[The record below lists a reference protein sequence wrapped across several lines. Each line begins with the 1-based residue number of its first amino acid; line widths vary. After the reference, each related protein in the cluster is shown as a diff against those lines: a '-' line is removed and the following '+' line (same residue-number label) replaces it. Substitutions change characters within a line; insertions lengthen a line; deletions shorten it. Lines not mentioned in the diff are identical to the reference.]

1 VSVRRRLAAH
11 GIDRTLLLLAPA
23 MAFVLVVFL
32 YPFLYGLV
40 LSFQPQR
47 YVGTFG
53 NYQEFFADP
62 FLRDT
67 ISITLGLAVPAALV
81 NVAASVPIAYRMRG
95 AFRGKRLLIGM
106 LVMPVTLGTVLV
118 AKGMLTLLGA
128 RGWVN
133 RALVGLGLVDDPVRF
148 VNNYWGVLMTLIVT
162 GFPFAFLLTLSY
174 LGGIDPMLERAAAT
188 LGAGPSQRFWR
199 ITFPLLAPGLAI
211 TFILTF
217 VLAFAVFPSAVL
229 VGEPAGETRV
239 ISIVAYRAAFEQFDA
254 SMASA
259 IAMIMGV
266 VQLLVV
272 GVVLGVRGRLQRG
285 ARRARGGR

>member
-11 GIDRTLLLLAPA
+11 GIDRVLLGLLPA
-23 MAFVLVVFL
+23 TAFLGAVFL

-40 LSFQPQR
+40 LSFRPER
-47 YVGTFG
+47 YVGGLG
-53 NYQEFFADP
+53 NYRHFFADP

-67 ISITLGLAVPAALV
+67 IAITLGLAVPAALF
-81 NVAASVPIAYRMRG
+81 NVVASVPVAYRMRG
-95 AFRGKRLLIGM
+95 AFRGKRVVIAM
-106 LVMPVTLGTVLV
+106 LVMPVTLGTVLI
-118 AKGMLTLLGA
+118 AKGLLTLLGA

-133 RALVGLGLVDDPVRF
+133 RGLLELGLVDDPVRF
-148 VNNYWGVLMTLIVT
+148 VNNYWGVLLTLVIT

-188 LGAGPSQRFWR
+188 LGAGPRQRFWR
-199 ITFPLLAPGLAI
+199 ITFPLLLPGLAI

-229 VGEPAGETRV
+229 VGEPAGQTRV
-239 ISIVAYRAAFEQFDA
+239 ISIVAYRAAYEQFDA

-259 IAMIMGV
+259 ISMIMGA
-266 VQLLVV
+266 VQLAVV
-272 GVVLGVRGRLQRG
+272 GIVLGVRGRLYRG
-285 ARRARGGR
+285 PGRGGRA

>member
-1 VSVRRRLAAH
+1 MRRRFAEH
-11 GIDRTLLLLAPA
+11 GIDRTLLLLLPA
-23 MAFVLVVFL
+23 LAFLFVIFF
-32 YPFLYGLV
+32 YPFVYGLV
-40 LSFQPQR
+40 LSFQPER
-47 YVGTFG
+47 YVGALG
-53 NYQEFFADP
+53 NYQQFFADP

-67 ISITLGLAVPAALV
+67 IAITLGLALPASLF
-81 NVAASVPIAYRMRG
+81 NVIASVPIAYRMRG

-106 LVMPVTLGTVLV
+106 LVMPVTLGTVLI
-118 AKGMLTLLGA
+118 AKGLLTLLGA

-133 RALVGLGLVDDPVRF
+133 RALLELGLVEDPVRF
-148 VNNYWGVLMTLIVT
+148 VNNYWGVLLTLVIT

-188 LGAGPSQRFWR
+188 LGAGARERFWQ
-199 ITFPLLAPGLAI
+199 ITFPLLLPGLAI

-239 ISIVAYRAAFEQFDA
+239 ISIVAYRAAYEQFDA

-266 VQLLVV
+266 VQLAVV
-272 GVVLGVRGRLQRG
+272 AVVLGVRGRLYRG
-285 ARRARGGR
+285 PSGGTKG

>member
-1 VSVRRRLAAH
+1 MRRRLAEH
-11 GIDRTLLLLAPA
+11 GIDRTLLLLLPA
-23 MAFVLVVFL
+23 LAFLVFIFL

-40 LSFQPQR
+40 LSFQPER
-47 YVGTFG
+47 YVGVFA
-53 NYQEFFADP
+53 NYQQFFADP

-67 ISITLGLAVPAALV
+67 IAITLGLAAPASLF
-81 NVAASVPIAYRMRG
+81 NVIASVPIAYRMRG
-95 AFRGKRLLIGM
+95 AFAGKRMLIGL
-106 LVMPVTLGTVLV
+106 LVMPVTLGTVLI
-118 AKGMLTLLGA
+118 AKGLLTLLGA

-133 RALVGLGLVDDPVRF
+133 RALLELGLVEDPVRF
-148 VNNYWGVLMTLIVT
+148 VNNYWGVLLTLVIT

-188 LGAGPSQRFWR
+188 LGAGARQRFWQ
-199 ITFPLLAPGLAI
+199 ITFPLLLPGLAI

-239 ISIVAYRAAFEQFDA
+239 ISIVAYRAAYEQFDA

-259 IAMIMGV
+259 IAMIMAV
-266 VQLLVV
+266 VQLAVV
-272 GVVLGVRGRLQRG
+272 VVVLGVRGRLYRG
-285 ARRARGGR
+285 PSGGTKG

>member
-1 VSVRRRLAAH
+1 MRRRLAAH
-11 GIDRTLLLLAPA
+11 GIDRTLLLLLPA
-23 MAFVLVVFL
+23 LVFVAAIFV

-40 LSFQPQR
+40 LSFQPER
-47 YVGTFG
+47 YVGTLG
-53 NYQEFFADP
+53 NYQHFFADP

-67 ISITLGLAVPAALV
+67 IALTLGLAIPAALF
-81 NVAASVPIAYRMRG
+81 NVAASVPVAYRMRG
-95 AFRGKRLLIGM
+95 AFAGKRLLIGL
-106 LVMPVTLGTVLV
+106 LVMPITLGTVLI
-118 AKGMLTLLGA
+118 AKGLLTLLGA

-133 RALVGLGLVDDPVRF
+133 RALLELGLVEDPVRF
-148 VNNYWGVLMTLIVT
+148 VNNYWGVLLTLVIT

-188 LGAGPSQRFWR
+188 LGAGPRQRFWQ
-199 ITFPLLAPGLAI
+199 ITFPLLLPGLAI

-229 VGEPAGETRV
+229 VGDPAGETRV
-239 ISIVAYRAAFEQFDA
+239 ISIVAYRAAYEQFDA

-266 VQLLVV
+266 VQLAVV
-272 GVVLGVRGRLQRG
+272 GIVLGVRGRLHRG
-285 ARRARGGR
+285 PGDRGTR

>member
-1 VSVRRRLAAH
+1 MGRTLAAH

-23 MAFVLVVFL
+23 LVFLVVIFL
-32 YPFLYGLV
+32 YPFGYGLV
-40 LSFQPQR
+40 LSFQPER
-47 YVGTFG
+47 YVGVLA
-53 NYQEFFADP
+53 NYQQFFADP

-67 ISITLGLAVPAALV
+67 IMITLGLAVPASLF
-81 NVAASVPIAYRMRG
+81 NVIASVPIAYRMRG
-95 AFRGKRLLIGM
+95 AFRGKRLLIGV
-106 LVMPVTLGTVLV
+106 LVMPVTLGTVLI
-118 AKGMLTLLGA
+118 AKGLLTLLGA

-133 RALVGLGLVDDPVRF
+133 RALLELGLVEDPVRF
-148 VNNYWGVLMTLIVT
+148 VNNYWGVLLTLLIT

-188 LGAGPSQRFWR
+188 LGAGPRERFWQ
-199 ITFPLLAPGLAI
+199 ITFPLLLPGLAI

-239 ISIVAYRAAFEQFDA
+239 ISIVAFRAAYEQFDA

-266 VQLLVV
+266 VQLAVV
-272 GVVLGVRGRLQRG
+272 AVVLGVRGRLYRG
-285 ARRARGGR
+285 PSGGTKG

>member
-1 VSVRRRLAAH
+1 MRRRLAAH
-11 GIDRTLLLLAPA
+11 GIDRTLLLLVPA
-23 MAFVLVVFL
+23 LAFLLAVFV
-32 YPFLYGLV
+32 YPFGYGLV
-40 LSFQPQR
+40 LSFRPER
-47 YVGTFG
+47 YVGTFA

-67 ISITLGLAVPAALV
+67 IAITLGLAVPAALF
-81 NVAASVPIAYRMRG
+81 NVIASVPVAYRMRG
-95 AFRGKRLLIGM
+95 AFRGKRLLVGM
-106 LVMPVTLGTVLV
+106 LVMPVTLGTVLI
-118 AKGMLTLLGA
+118 AKGLLTLLGA

-133 RALVGLGLVDDPVRF
+133 RALLELGLVHDPVRF
-148 VNNYWGVLMTLIVT
+148 VNNYWGVLLTLVIT

-188 LGAGPSQRFWR
+188 LGAGPRQRFWR
-199 ITFPLLAPGLAI
+199 ITFPLLLPGLAI

-239 ISIVAYRAAFEQFDA
+239 ISIVAYRAAYEQFDA

-259 IAMIMGV
+259 IAMVMAV
-266 VQLLVV
+266 VQLAVV
-272 GVVLGVRGRLQRG
+272 GLVLGGRGRLYRRPQG
-285 ARRARGGR
+285 AR

>member
-1 VSVRRRLAAH
+1 VRSRLAAR
-11 GIDRTLLLLAPA
+11 GIDRTLLLLVPA
-23 MAFVLVVFL
+23 LAFLVAVFL
-32 YPFLYGLV
+32 YPFGYGLV
-40 LSFQPQR
+40 LSFRPER
-47 YVGTFG
+47 YVGVFA

-67 ISITLGLAVPAALV
+67 ITITLGLAVPAALF
-81 NVAASVPIAYRMRG
+81 NVVASVPVAYRMRG
-95 AFRGKRLLIGM
+95 AFRGKRLLVGM

-118 AKGMLTLLGA
+118 AKGLLTLLGA

-133 RALVGLGLVDDPVRF
+133 RALLELGLVDDPVRF
-148 VNNYWGVLMTLIVT
+148 VNNYWGVLLTLVIT

-188 LGAGPSQRFWR
+188 LGAGPRQRFWR
-199 ITFPLLAPGLAI
+199 ITFPLLLPGLAI

-239 ISIVAYRAAFEQFDA
+239 ISIVAYRAAYEQFDA

-259 IAMIMGV
+259 IAMIMAV
-266 VQLLVV
+266 VQLAVV
-272 GVVLGVRGRLQRG
+272 ALVLGVRGRLYRRPGG
-285 ARRARGGR
+285 AR

>member
-1 VSVRRRLAAH
+1 MRRRLAAH

-47 YVGTFG
+47 YVGTLG

-67 ISITLGLAVPAALV
+67 ISITLGLAVPAALL

-133 RALVGLGLVDDPVRF
+133 RALLDLGLVDDPVRF
-148 VNNYWGVLMTLIVT
+148 VNNYWGVLLTLVVT

-239 ISIVAYRAAFEQFDA
+239 ISIVAYRAAYEQFDA

>member
-1 VSVRRRLAAH
+1 VRRRLAEH
-11 GIDRTLLLLAPA
+11 GVDRTLLLLLPA
-23 MAFVLVVFL
+23 VAFLVVVFL
-32 YPFLYGLV
+32 YPFGYGLV
-40 LSFQPQR
+40 LSFQPER
-47 YVGTFG
+47 YVGALG

-67 ISITLGLAVPAALV
+67 ITITLGLAVPAALL
-81 NVAASVPIAYRMRG
+81 NVVASVPIAYRMRG

-106 LVMPVTLGTVLV
+106 LVMPVTLGTVLI
-118 AKGMLTLLGA
+118 AKGLLTLLGA

-133 RALVGLGLVDDPVRF
+133 RALLELGLVEDPVRF
-148 VNNYWGVLMTLIVT
+148 VNNYWGVLLTLIIT

-188 LGAGPSQRFWR
+188 LGAGPRQRFWQ
-199 ITFPLLAPGLAI
+199 ITFPLLLPGLAI

-239 ISIVAYRAAFEQFDA
+239 ISIVAYRAAYEQFDA
-254 SMASA
+254 SMGSA
-259 IAMIMGV
+259 IAMIMGA
-266 VQLLVV
+266 VQLAVV
-272 GVVLGVRGRLQRG
+272 AVVLGVRGRLYRG
-285 ARRARGGR
+285 PSGGSKG

>member
-1 VSVRRRLAAH
+1 MRRRLAAH

-23 MAFVLVVFL
+23 LVFL
-32 YPFLYGLV
+32 VAVFVYPFGYGLV
-40 LSFQPQR
+40 LSFRPER
-47 YVGTFG
+47 YVGTFA

-67 ISITLGLAVPAALV
+67 IAITLGLAVPAALF
-81 NVAASVPIAYRMRG
+81 NVIASVPVAYRMRG

-106 LVMPVTLGTVLV
+106 LVMPVTLGTVLI
-118 AKGMLTLLGA
+118 AKGLLTLLGA

-133 RALVGLGLVDDPVRF
+133 RALLELGLVDDPVRF
-148 VNNYWGVLMTLIVT
+148 VNNYWGVLLTLVIT

-188 LGAGPSQRFWR
+188 LGAGPRQRFWR
-199 ITFPLLAPGLAI
+199 ITFPLLLPGLAI

-239 ISIVAYRAAFEQFDA
+239 ISIVAYRAAYEQFDA

-259 IAMIMGV
+259 IAMIMAV
-266 VQLLVV
+266 VQLAVV
-272 GVVLGVRGRLQRG
+272 GLVLGVRGRLYRRPQG
-285 ARRARGGR
+285 AR

>member
-1 VSVRRRLAAH
+1 MRRRLAGH
-11 GIDRTLLLLAPA
+11 GIDRTLLLLVPA
-23 MAFVLVVFL
+23 IAFVAVIFV
-32 YPFLYGLV
+32 YPFLFGLV
-40 LSFQPQR
+40 LSFDPQR

-53 NYQEFFADP
+53 NYQHFFADP

-67 ISITLGLAVPAALV
+67 IMITLGLAIPAALF
-81 NVAASVPIAYRMRG
+81 NVIASMPVAYRLRG
-95 AFRGKRLLIGM
+95 SFRGKRLLIGM

-118 AKGMLTLLGA
+118 AKGLLTLLGA

-133 RALVGLGLVDDPVRF
+133 RAMVDFGLVDDPLRF
-148 VNNYWGVLMTLIVT
+148 VNNYWGVLLTLVIT

-229 VGEPAGETRV
+229 VGVPAGETRV
-239 ISIVAYRAAFEQFDA
+239 ISIVAYRAAYEQFDA
-254 SMASA
+254 SMACA
-259 IAMIMGV
+259 IGMIMAA
-266 VQLLVV
+266 VQLAVIAVV
-272 GVVLGVRGRLQRG
+272 FGIRGRLYRG
-285 ARRARGGR
+285 PSGGGKG

>member
-1 VSVRRRLAAH
+1 VRRRLAAH

-23 MAFVLVVFL
+23 VAFVLVVFL

-40 LSFQPQR
+40 LSFAPER

-67 ISITLGLAVPAALV
+67 IAITLGLAVPAALL
-81 NVAASVPIAYRMRG
+81 NVAASVPIAYRLRG
-95 AFRGKRLLIGM
+95 AFRGKRLLMGM

-133 RALVGLGLVDDPVRF
+133 RALLGLGLVDDPVRF
-148 VNNYWGVLMTLIVT
+148 VNNYWGVLLTLIVT

-188 LGAGPSQRFWR
+188 LGAGPRQRFWR

-239 ISIVAYRAAFEQFDA
+239 ISIVAYRAAYEQFDA

-285 ARRARGGR
+285 ARRAGGGR

>member
-1 VSVRRRLAAH
+1 VRRRLAAH
-11 GIDRTLLLLAPA
+11 GIDRALLLLLPA
-23 MAFVLVVFL
+23 VAFVAVIFL

-40 LSFQPQR
+40 LSFKPER
-47 YVGTFG
+47 YVGALG
-53 NYQEFFADP
+53 NYQQFFADP

-67 ISITLGLAVPAALV
+67 IAITLGLAVPASLF
-81 NVAASVPIAYRMRG
+81 NVIASVPIAYRMRG

-106 LVMPVTLGTVLV
+106 LVMPVTLGTVLI
-118 AKGMLTLLGA
+118 AKGLLTLLGA

-133 RALVGLGLVDDPVRF
+133 RALLDLGLVEDPVRF
-148 VNNYWGVLMTLIVT
+148 VNNYWGVLLTLVIT

-188 LGAGPSQRFWR
+188 LGAGPRQRFWR
-199 ITFPLLAPGLAI
+199 ITFPLLLPGLAI

-239 ISIVAYRAAFEQFDA
+239 ISIVAYRAAYEQFDA

-259 IAMIMGV
+259 IAMIMGA
-266 VQLLVV
+266 VQLAVV
-272 GVVLGVRGRLQRG
+272 VIVLGVRGRLYRG
-285 ARRARGGR
+285 PSAGGKG

>member
-1 VSVRRRLAAH
+1 MRRRRLAEH
-11 GIDRTLLLLAPA
+11 GIDRTLLLLLPA
-23 MAFVLVVFL
+23 LAFLVVIFL
-32 YPFLYGLV
+32 YPFVYGLV
-40 LSFQPQR
+40 LSFQPER
-47 YVGTFG
+47 YVGVFG
-53 NYQEFFADP
+53 NYQQFFADP

-67 ISITLGLAVPAALV
+67 IKITLGLAIPASLF
-81 NVAASVPIAYRMRG
+81 NVAASVPVAYRMRG

-106 LVMPVTLGTVLV
+106 LVMPITLGTVLI
-118 AKGMLTLLGA
+118 AKGLLTLLGA

-133 RALVGLGLVDDPVRF
+133 RALLDLGLVDDPVRF
-148 VNNYWGVLMTLIVT
+148 VNNYWGVLLTLIIT

-188 LGAGPSQRFWR
+188 LGAGPRQRFWQ
-199 ITFPLLAPGLAI
+199 ITFPLLLPGLAI

-239 ISIVAYRAAFEQFDA
+239 ISIVAYRAAYEQFDA

-259 IAMIMGV
+259 IAMIMGA
-266 VQLLVV
+266 VQLAVV
-272 GVVLGVRGRLQRG
+272 AVVLGVRGRLYRG
-285 ARRARGGR
+285 PSSGGKG

>member
-1 VSVRRRLAAH
+1 VSMRRRLAAH

-47 YVGTFG
+47 YVGTLG

-67 ISITLGLAVPAALV
+67 ISITLGLAVPAALL

-133 RALVGLGLVDDPVRF
+133 RALLDLGLVDDPVRF
-148 VNNYWGVLMTLIVT
+148 VNNYWGVLLTLVVT

-217 VLAFAVFPSAVL
+217 VLAFSVFPSAVL

-239 ISIVAYRAAFEQFDA
+239 ISIVAYRAAYEQFDA

>member
-1 VSVRRRLAAH
+1 MRRRLAAH
-11 GIDRTLLLLAPA
+11 GIDRTLLLLVPA
-23 MAFVLVVFL
+23 LVFL
-32 YPFLYGLV
+32 AAVFVYPFGYGLV
-40 LSFQPQR
+40 LSFRPER
-47 YVGTFG
+47 YVGSLG

-67 ISITLGLAVPAALV
+67 IAITLGLAVPAALF
-81 NVAASVPIAYRMRG
+81 NVAASVPVAYRMRG

-106 LVMPVTLGTVLV
+106 LVMPVTLGTVLI
-118 AKGMLTLLGA
+118 AKGLLTLLGA

-133 RALVGLGLVDDPVRF
+133 RALLELGLVDEPVRF
-148 VNNYWGVLMTLIVT
+148 VNNYWGVLMTLVIT

-188 LGAGPSQRFWR
+188 LGAGPRQRFLR
-199 ITFPLLAPGLAI
+199 ITFPLLLPGLAI

-229 VGEPAGETRV
+229 VGEPAGQTRV
-239 ISIVAYRAAFEQFDA
+239 ISIVAYRAAYEQFDA

-259 IAMIMGV
+259 IAMIMAV
-266 VQLLVV
+266 VQLAVV
-272 GVVLGVRGRLQRG
+272 AVVLGLRGRLYRRPGG
-285 ARRARGGR
+285 AR

>member
-1 VSVRRRLAAH
+1 MRRRLAAH
-11 GIDRTLLLLAPA
+11 EVDRTLWLLAPA
-23 MAFVLVVFL
+23 VAFVAIVFM

-40 LSFQPQR
+40 ISFAPER
-47 YVGTFG
+47 YVGALG
-53 NYQEFFADP
+53 NYQQFFADP

-67 ISITLGLAVPAALV
+67 IAITLGLAVPAALL
-81 NVAASVPIAYRMRG
+81 NVVASVPIAYRLRG
-95 AFRGKRLLIGM
+95 AFAGKRLLMGL

-133 RALVGLGLVDDPVRF
+133 RALLDLGLVDEPVRF
-148 VNNYWGVLMTLIVT
+148 VNNSWGVLITLVVT
-162 GFPFAFLLTLSY
+162 GFPFAFLLTQAYLS
-174 LGGIDPMLERAAAT
+174 GIDPMLERAAAT
-188 LGAGPSQRFWR
+188 LGAGPRQRFWQ
-199 ITFPLLAPGLAI
+199 ITFPLLLPGLAI

-239 ISIVAYRAAFEQFDA
+239 ISIVAYRAAYEQFDA

-259 IAMIMGV
+259 IAMIMGA
-266 VQLLVV
+266 VQLAVV
-272 GVVLGVRGRLQRG
+272 ALVLGLRGRLYRG
-285 ARRARGGR
+285 PSSGGKG